1 MATRPPSD
9 SPGVARQDDMG
20 GLDIY
25 AVLGVTPDV
34 MPLLAQK
41 LYWLKVEHQQ
51 AAPEEPEA
59 ARRITDLNEALATV
73 LDSDRRAAYD
83 RQHRRAAGKTPSVDT
98 YRRRRVGAALGL
110 MLLTVASTLLT
121 AFRAEPLLLAMN
133 VTVGMLAV
141 IAVVAWPRR
150 NGARAEGPFASLQLT
165 ADAGRAEIDLAYE
178 TIGHEFL
185 RRLKS
190 DTKAIA
196 RLERLDWAY
205 TEAVRII
212 AVRGGGSPAVH
223 PHVVLRATSGVARV
237 LWMALN
243 AIISLLGAA
252 ALAVLLWLA
261 RAGAWLAL
269 SAGGNLRFNA
279 DRLSALVKN
288 LREETGPDQSE
299 VSVDVSRR
307 LATGPRPT
315 DTFAG
320 DRGNPAQ
327 TLHPTQVEMS
337 SVPERVEAYLVLE
350 SAVGR
355 RRVPIQTVPLS
366 IGSHPNC
373 ELVLSVDLGIAP
385 QHALIWQREGVILIH
400 VIAPR
405 AAACLVNDF
414 PMTWASLEDGD
425 VILLG
430 DARFLIEARGHS

>member
-1 MATRPPSD
+1 MALPSSLD
-9 SPGVARQDDMG
+9 NPEVPRQEDTS

-41 LYWLKVEHQQ
+41 LYWLKVEQQ
-51 AAPEEPEA
+51 RLTPDELET
-59 ARRITDLNEALATV
+59 ARRLTELNEALATV

-83 RQHRRAAGKTPSVDT
+83 RHHRKPVGIAPAVDS

-110 MLLTVASTLLT
+110 MLLTVAATLFA
-121 AFRAEPLLLAMN
+121 AFKAGPFLLAVT

-141 IAVVAWPRR
+141 VAVVTWPRR
-150 NGARAEGPFASLQLT
+150 GWTKAARPFASLQLT
-165 ADAGRAEIDLAYE
+165 TDAGRTEVDLAYE
-178 TIGHEFL
+178 TLGHEFL

-196 RLERLDWAY
+196 RLERLDLAY
-205 TEAVRII
+205 TDAVRII
-212 AVRGGGSPAVH
+212 AARGGGTPAVRR
-223 PHVVLRATSGVARV
+223 HVVLRAAHRVARA
-237 LWMALN
+237 LWVALSALVN
-243 AIISLLGAA
+243 LLGAA

-261 RAGAWLAL
+261 RAGAWLTL

-288 LREETGPDQSE
+288 LREESGPDQSE
-299 VSVDVSRR
+299 VSIDVSRR
-307 LATGPRPT
+307 LAVGPRT
-315 DTFAG
+315 DTLAG
-320 DRGNPAQ
+320 DLRDSAKTPHPAQ
-327 TLHPTQVEMS
+327 VEA
-337 SVPERVEAYLVLE
+337 PAALERIEAYLVLE

-355 RRVPIQTVPLS
+355 RRVPIQTVPIS

-373 ELVLSVDLGIAP
+373 ELVLSADLGIAP
-385 QHALIWQREGVILIH
+385 QHALIWQRDGVILIH

-430 DARFLIEARGHS
+430 DARFLIETRGHS